1 MSLLTKFKEGLGE
14 KLKIPEAPGIYV
26 FDDTLVVKGEEYV
39 RRVASALSSQTRLK
53 ILKYLRSEEIDVGKI
68 AELID
73 QSKANASAQIRILE
87 QAKLITTAYKPGLR
101 GVKKLC
107 KSNIKCIILLLE
119 ET

>member
-1 MSLLTKFKEGLGE
+1 MSLLTKFKERLRE
-14 KLKIPEAPGIYV
+14 EFKIPEAPGIYV
-26 FDDTLVVKGEEYV
+26 FEDTLIAKGEEYV

-53 ILKYLRSEEIDVGKI
+53 ILKHLRSKEIDVGKI

-87 QAKLITTAYKPGLR
+87 QAKLITTTYKPGLR

-107 KSNIKCIILLLE
+107 KSSIKCIVLLLE
-119 ET
+119 D